1 MSYDGGK
8 GQAGVFQRI
17 INQMPPHDVYIEG
30 CLGAGAVLR
39 AKKPATWSIG
49 VELDPD
55 VLSCWQN
62 CQMENLSLVNAD
74 VIGWLRGNLSKMQP
88 STLVYLDPPY
98 LMETRRSQRPLYRC
112 EMTNQQHE
120 QLLTIARSLPCKVM
134 ISDYWS
140 QMYADLLNGWRAIN
154 FQAMTRGGQL
164 ATQWLWM
171 NFAEPTRLH
180 DYQYL
185 GENFRERERIKK
197 KINRWKGKLE
207 RMPETERR
215 ALLAAITELEEGRE
229 LSCCITVSGE
239 PAR

>member
-39 AKKPATWSIG
+39 AKKPAPWSIG
-49 VELDPD
+49 IELDPE
-55 VLSCWQN
+55 VLNVWQN
-62 CQMENLSLVNAD
+62 HSIEKLSLVNAD
-74 VIGWLRGNLSKMQP
+74 VVTWLRESLPKFQPNNLI
-88 STLVYLDPPY
+88 YLDPPY
-98 LMETRRSQRPLYRC
+98 LMETRRSQRPLYRY
-112 EMTNQQHE
+112 EMSNEQHE
-120 QLLTIARSLPCKVM
+120 QLLSIARSLPCKVM
-134 ISDYWS
+134 ISGYWS
-140 QMYADLLNGWRAIN
+140 QMYADKLIGWRTIN
-154 FQAMTRGGQL
+154 FQAMTRGGQP
-164 ATQWLWM
+164 ATEWLWM

-215 ALLAAITELEEGRE
+215 ALLAAIAEFEEGRE
-229 LSCCITVSGE
+229 
-239 PAR
+239 

>member
-1 MSYDGGK
+1 VSYDGGK

-39 AKKPATWSIG
+39 AKKPAPWSIG
-49 VELDPD
+49 IELDPE
-55 VLSCWQN
+55 VLNVWQN
-62 CQMENLSLVNAD
+62 HSIEKLSLVNAD
-74 VIGWLRGNLSKMQP
+74 VVTWLRESLPKFQPNNLI
-88 STLVYLDPPY
+88 YLDPPY
-98 LMETRRSQRPLYRC
+98 LMETRRSQRPLYRY
-112 EMTNQQHE
+112 EMSNEQHE
-120 QLLTIARSLPCKVM
+120 QLLSIARSLPCKVM
-134 ISDYWS
+134 ISGYWS
-140 QMYADLLNGWRAIN
+140 QMYADKLIGWRTIN
-154 FQAMTRGGQL
+154 FQAMTRGGQP
-164 ATQWLWM
+164 ATEWLWM

-215 ALLAAITELEEGRE
+215 ALLAAIAEFEEGRE
-229 LSCCITVSGE
+229 
-239 PAR
+239 